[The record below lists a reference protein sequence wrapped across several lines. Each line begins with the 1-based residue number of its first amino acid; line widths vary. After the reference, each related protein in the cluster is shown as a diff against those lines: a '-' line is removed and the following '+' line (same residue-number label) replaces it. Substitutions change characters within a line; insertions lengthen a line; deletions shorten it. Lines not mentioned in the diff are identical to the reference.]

1 MPRTHVCADADVL
14 AREVARYFGE
24 LAREAIADRSRFTVA
39 LSGGTSPLATFGRL
53 AQGAA
58 GTLDWAKVF
67 VFWCDERCVPP
78 DHADSNYGAAKRL
91 LLDPVRVP
99 AANIHRMQGELEPA
113 LAADRYEESLRE
125 YFADTA
131 DGVPQLDLALL
142 GLGMDGHTASLFP
155 ETIVATVLAPE
166 NRGRWVL
173 PVHLRSRASWRITLT
188 PPVINAARHIA
199 FIATGGDKA
208 VVVHDVLQG
217 ATHPETLPAQLIAP
231 LKGDLTWFLDRAAA
245 CELQGDQES

>member
-1 MPRTHVCADADVL
+1 MQRIHVCADADVL
-14 AREVARYFGE
+14 AREVAQHFGE
-24 LAREAIADRSRFTVA
+24 LARQAIADRSRFTVA
-39 LSGGTSPLATFGRL
+39 LSGGTSPLATFSNL

-58 GTLDWAKVF
+58 GHIDWGKVF

-99 AANIHRMQGELEPA
+99 AANIHRMQGELEPT
-113 LAADRYEESLRE
+113 LAADRYEECLRE

-131 DGVPQLDLALL
+131 DRVPQLDLALL
-142 GLGMDGHTASLFP
+142 GLGTDGHTASLFP

-173 PVHLRSRASWRITLT
+173 PVHLRSRSAWRITLA

-208 VVVHDVLQG
+208 TVVREVLQG
-217 ATHPETLPAQLIAP
+217 ARRPETLPAQLIAP
-231 LKGDLTWFLDRAAA
+231 LTGDLTWFLDGAAA
-245 CELQGDQES
+245 RELRKSQES